1 MNLLAEAWAWLTDP
15 ASWTDGGIPERI
27 AQHLAVT
34 FVVVVI
40 AAVIALP
47 AGIAV
52 GHRRRGGGWVVAT
65 SGAARA
71 IPTLGVLTL
80 FALWLGIGLV
90 APVLALV
97 LLAIPPLIAGAYAG
111 VAAIDHS
118 IPEAARAIGMSEAQI
133 VGRVEVPLAARTI
146 VGGLRSATL
155 QVIATATLAA
165 YISDTGLGRYIIGG
179 LKSRDYAEM
188 IGGSVL
194 VVALALILD
203 AAFALALRLR
213 IFRTTTSARHHERTA
228 L

>member
-1 MNLLAEAWAWLTDP
+1 MNLIAEAWAWLTDP
-15 ASWTDGGIPERI
+15 AAWSEGGIPERI
-27 AQHLAVT
+27 VQHLAVT
-34 FVVVVI
+34 VVVVVL
-40 AAVIALP
+40 AALIALP
-47 AGIAV
+47 TGLVV

-80 FALWLGIGLV
+80 FALWLGIGLL

-111 VAAIDHS
+111 VAAIDRS
-118 IPEAARAIGMSEAQI
+118 IPEAARAIGMSEWQI

-155 QVIATATLAA
+155 QVVATATLAA
-165 YISDTGLGRYIIGG
+165 YTSDAGLGRYIIGG

-188 IGGSVL
+188 IGGSML

-203 AAFALALRLR
+203 AAFALTLRLR
-213 IFRTTTSARHHERTA
+213 VFHRTTSPRHHERTA
-228 L
+228 V